1 MDVGRRSHWKIDFRI
16 QKLLDR
22 KPRPTRR
29 RQKIWHTTI
38 YRWNQHTPLQEAGK
52 KEPQFP
58 NGRVFAC
65 SDGFLLSSFRFP
77 ANNKQTRYDA
87 ICVQECLNFN
97 TWGYGLRSKRF
108 EGSRLYS
115 KIMLAKQ
122 RNDGAPGS
130 TEKKLGLP
138 GSGQPPFGTLIY
150 KLSYFAWDTCASV
163 PFLRQRYTLRD
174 TIDICKLFSAWA
186 VTHTKHLQ
194 MKTMTLFWNYI
205 FHKNGSFFPES
216 IFLQTGQCLVVVYL
230 LLLHNLHD
238 FCRRI
243 NVLSRSIFPRSHGFV
258 QWKPRKNR

>member
-1 MDVGRRSHWKIDFRI
+1 M
-16 QKLLDR
+16 
-22 KPRPTRR
+22 
-29 RQKIWHTTI
+29 
-38 YRWNQHTPLQEAGK
+38 
-52 KEPQFP
+52 
-58 NGRVFAC
+58 
-65 SDGFLLSSFRFP
+65 
-77 ANNKQTRYDA
+77 
-87 ICVQECLNFN
+87 
-97 TWGYGLRSKRF
+97 GLR
-108 EGSRLYS
+108 
-115 KIMLAKQ
+115 
-122 RNDGAPGS
+122 APR
-130 TEKKLGLP
+130 KKNLGLP
-138 GSGQPPFGTLIY
+138 GSAQPPFGTLIY

-174 TIDICKLFSAWA
+174 TIDICKLFSACA

-258 QWKPRKNR
+258 Q